1 MSISYKSY
9 NSFPDPENEVKYNL
23 HKLTCAKTIIKLLED
38 FDKMAGV

>member
-1 MSISYKSY
+1 MSYKSY

-23 HKLTCAKTIIKLLED
+23 HKLTCAKTIVKLLED